1 MTSLFDTDAGLF
13 ENSGGDRVAAVMNAL
28 ASLAKHS
35 PSGHLDGLRAAGGDA
50 LTPNWRTFF
59 EKALAAMPANERS
72 VEALLGELE
81 QSQATLTRK
90 IANNGI
96 TYNLYSDALA
106 GQARPWSLDLLPMII
121 DQAQWAQIERGV
133 SQRAELLNHI
143 LADVYGEQTLVR
155 GGMLP
160 TALVQGHP
168 AYLRPAHG
176 ITPRGKTFLHVAAFD
191 LARGPDGNWWVMS
204 QRTQAPSGLGYALE
218 NRMIVSR
225 LFPDAFRALHVDKL
239 VASYKTLIN
248 SLMTHSPAGVDARV
262 VLLTPGPYSETY
274 FEHVYLA
281 RYLGIGL
288 VEGGDLVVRDERVWL
303 KTLKGLEPVDVIL
316 RRLDDDFLDPLELR
330 ADSALGIPGMLQAYR
345 AGNVVLANAPGTGF
359 LESAAIL
366 GFLPKICKAVMGQTL
381 AIPSIASWWCGE
393 RSALRTLMPQ
403 LNDYVL
409 KPTFND
415 PGRRFVPAIGKS
427 LSVREREQWTGRIAM
442 HPEDFSAQ
450 AFLPLAHN
458 PSWQGVR
465 SATPTSPVASP
476 IASRA
481 GMVRVFALSNG
492 PGQWHVMPGGLAR
505 IAPEGRD
512 VVSMYRGGSS
522 ADIWVITGRNT
533 DEAVPLSST
542 LTPISAHRA
551 TLGIASRAA
560 ENLFWFGRY
569 TERLENTTRLAR
581 VTLEALAGEAEETP
595 ETLDWLHRLAL
606 SNGLVSKAVPSPKKS
621 ATLFE
626 RALIASLADR
636 TGKLGAYSVAA
647 TLESLRFSAFAVR
660 ERLALEQWTLV
671 ATSATEF
678 DAAMAG
684 AAGQSG
690 ETRNTQQAP
699 NITTQQAPNI
709 TTQQAPNI
717 TTQQALR
724 ALERLTTNV
733 MAMTG
738 AQTDRMTRDDGWR
751 LLSMGRHIER
761 MSTLAEALSEA
772 FDTGTLKSDIGFS
785 LVLSFF
791 DSTITYRSR
800 YLQQRDPQA
809 LAELLALDRDN
820 PRSLAWISQTLASR
834 IAKLSETPNGT
845 VPSMLTSFDLPHQW
859 KNEEAMAL
867 ACADDTEAIVELL
880 RGARLDAF
888 SISDA
893 LSQRYFSHAEAADTV
908 VGA

>member
-1 MTSLFDTDAGLF
+1 MSSLFDTDPGLF
-13 ENSGGDRVAAVMNAL
+13 GVSGGDRVTAVMNAL
-28 ASLAKHS
+28 ASLAKRS
-35 PSGHLDGLRAAGGDA
+35 PAGHLDSLRVAGGDA
-50 LTPNWRTFF
+50 LTPSWRMFF

-81 QSQATLTRK
+81 LSQASLTRK
-90 IANNGI
+90 IADNGI

-121 DQAQWAQIERGV
+121 DEAQWAQIERGV

-143 LADVYGEQTLVR
+143 LADVYGEQMLVR
-155 GGMLP
+155 EGMLP
-160 TALVQGHP
+160 TALIQGHP
-168 AYLRPAHG
+168 AYLRPVHG
-176 ITPRGKTFLHVAAFD
+176 INPRGKTFLHIAAFD

-239 VASYKTLIN
+239 VESYKTLIN
-248 SLMTHSPAGVDARV
+248 SLMAHSPAGTDARV

-303 KTLKGLEPVDVIL
+303 KTLKGLEPVDAIL

-330 ADSALGIPGMLQAYR
+330 ADSALGIPGLLQAYR

-415 PGRRFVPAIGKS
+415 RGRRFVPAIGKS
-427 LSVREREQWTGRIAM
+427 LSVREREQWTGRIAL

-458 PSWQGVR
+458 PSWQGLGAA
-465 SATPTSPVASP
+465 SPTAGP

-481 GMVRVFALSNG
+481 AMVRVFAVSNG
-492 PGQWHVMPGGLAR
+492 PGQWHVMSGGLAR

-522 ADIWVITGRNT
+522 ADIWVITGHST
-533 DEAVPLSST
+533 DEAVALPST
-542 LTPISAHRA
+542 LTPITTHRA

-581 VTLEALAGEAEETP
+581 VTLEALASEAEETP
-595 ETLDWLHRLAL
+595 ETLEWLHRLAL

-621 ATLFE
+621 PTVFE

-678 DAAMAG
+678 EAAMTG
-684 AAGQSG
+684 AVS
-690 ETRNTQQAP
+690 EKRN
-699 NITTQQAPNI
+699 
-709 TTQQAPNI
+709 
-717 TTQQALR
+717 TQQALR

-761 MSTLAEALSEA
+761 LSTLAEALSEA
-772 FDTGTLKSDIGFS
+772 FDTGALKSEIGFS

-809 LAELLALDRDN
+809 LLELLALDRDN

-834 IAKLSETPNGT
+834 IAKLSETPSGT
-845 VPSMLTSFDLPHQW
+845 MPSMLTSFNLPHQW
-859 KNEEAMAL
+859 KNEQVMAL
-867 ACADDTEAIVELL
+867 AAADDAHAIIHLL

-893 LSQRYFSHAEAADTV
+893 LSQRYFSHAEVADTV

>member
-1 MTSLFDTDAGLF
+1 MTSLFNFGAASGTDH
-13 ENSGGDRVAAVMNAL
+13 VATVMD
-28 ASLAKHS
+28 SLALLAKRS
-35 PSGHLDGLRAAGGDA
+35 PAGHLDGLRVGGGGDA
-50 LTPNWRTFF
+50 LAPSWQTFF
-59 EKALAAMPANERS
+59 EKSLAAMPANERS
-72 VEALLGELE
+72 VEALFAELSE
-81 QSQATLTRK
+81 LQASLTRK
-90 IANNGI
+90 IADNGI
-96 TYNLYSDALA
+96 TYNIYSDALA

-133 SQRAELLNHI
+133 TQRAELLNHI
-143 LADVYGEQTLVR
+143 LADVYGEQMLVR
-155 GGMLP
+155 EGMLP

-176 ITPRGKTFLHVAAFD
+176 IKPRGKTFLHIAAFD

-248 SLMTHSPAGVDARV
+248 SLMAHSPAGTDARV

-288 VEGGDLVVRDERVWL
+288 VEGGDLVVRDEQVWL

-330 ADSALGIPGMLQAYR
+330 AESALGIPGLLQAYR

-366 GFLPKICKAVMGQTL
+366 GFLPKICRAIMGEPL

-415 PGRRFVPAIGKS
+415 RARRFVPAIGKS
-427 LSVREREQWTGRIAM
+427 LSPREREQWAGRIAL

-458 PSWQGVR
+458 PSWQGL
-465 SATPTSPVASP
+465 SAASSAASP

-481 GMVRVFALSNG
+481 AMVRVFALSNG

-522 ADIWVITGRNT
+522 ADMWVITGHST
-533 DEAVPLSST
+533 DDAVPLSST

-551 TLGIASRAA
+551 TLSIASRAA
-560 ENLFWFGRY
+560 ESLFWFGRY

-581 VTLEALAGEAEETP
+581 VTLEALASEAEETP
-595 ETLDWLHRLAL
+595 ETLEWLHRLAL

-621 ATLFE
+621 PILFE

-671 ATSATEF
+671 ATSASEF
-678 DAAMAG
+678 EAAMVVKAG
-684 AAGQSG
+684 HTG
-690 ETRNTQQAP
+690 ESISARQV
-699 NITTQQAPNI
+699 PNI

-724 ALERLTTNV
+724 ALERLSTNV

-738 AQTDRMTRDDGWR
+738 AQSDRMTRDDGWR
-751 LLSMGRHIER
+751 LLSIGRQIER
-761 MSTLAEALSEA
+761 LSALAEALAEA
-772 FDTGTLKSDIGFS
+772 FATGTLKSDIGFA
-785 LVLSFF
+785 LVLNFF

-809 LAELLALDRDN
+809 LVELLALDREN
-820 PRSLAWISQTLASR
+820 PRSLAWIGQTLAGR
-834 IAKLSETPNGT
+834 IAKLDDTATASATAT
-845 VPSMLTSFDLPHQW
+845 LASFVLPHQW
-859 KNEEAMAL
+859 QNEPTIAL
-867 ACADDTEAIVELL
+867 ASADDTDAIIDLL
-880 RGARLDAF
+880 RSARGDAF
-888 SISDA
+888 ALSDV
-893 LSQRYFSHAEAADTV
+893 LSQRYFSHAEGPDQV

>member
-1 MTSLFDTDAGLF
+1 MSSLFDTDTAG
-13 ENSGGDRVAAVMNAL
+13 GGDRIAAVMSAL
-28 ASLAKHS
+28 ASLAKR
-35 PSGHLDGLRAAGGDA
+35 PPAGHLDGLRVAGGDA
-50 LTPNWRTFF
+50 LAPSWRTFF

-72 VEALLGELE
+72 LEALLGELE
-81 QSQATLTRK
+81 QSQASLTRK
-90 IANNGI
+90 IADNGI

-143 LADVYGEQTLVR
+143 LADVYGEQMLVR
-155 GGMLP
+155 EGMLP
-160 TALVQGHP
+160 MALVQGHP
-168 AYLRPAHG
+168 AYLRPTHG
-176 ITPRGKTFLHVAAFD
+176 ITPRGKTFLHIAAFD

-204 QRTQAPSGLGYALE
+204 QRVQAPSGLGYALE

-225 LFPDAFRALHVDKL
+225 MFPDAFRALHVDKL
-239 VASYKTLIN
+239 VDSYKTLIN
-248 SLMTHSPAGVDARV
+248 SLMAHSPAGADARV

-403 LNDYVL
+403 LSDYVL

-427 LSVREREQWTGRIAM
+427 LSPREREQWTGRIAL
-442 HPEDFSAQ
+442 HPEDCSAQ

-458 PSWQGVR
+458 PSWQGVH
-465 SATPTSPVASP
+465 ATAATSPAASP

-481 GMVRVFALSNG
+481 AMVRVFALSNG

-522 ADIWVITGRNT
+522 ADIWVITGHST

-542 LTPISAHRA
+542 LTPIATHRA
-551 TLGIASRAA
+551 MLGIASRAA

-581 VTLEALAGEAEETP
+581 VTLEALASEAEETP
-595 ETLDWLHRLAL
+595 ETLEWLHRLAL

-636 TGKLGAYSVAA
+636 AGKLGAYSVAA

-671 ATSATEF
+671 AASATEF
-678 DAAMAG
+678 DAAMSG
-684 AAGQSG
+684 AAGQPG
-690 ETRNTQQAP
+690 ETRNA
-699 NITTQQAPNI
+699 
-709 TTQQAPNI
+709 QQAPNI

-772 FDTGTLKSDIGFS
+772 FDTGTIKSDIGFS

-809 LAELLALDRDN
+809 LVELLALDRDN
-820 PRSLAWISQTLASR
+820 PRSLAWISQSLASR
-834 IAKLSETPNGT
+834 IAKLSETPSGT
-845 VPSMLTSFDLPHQW
+845 VPSMLTAFNLPHQW
-859 KNEEAMAL
+859 KNEQVMAL
-867 ACADDTEAIVELL
+867 ASADDSEAIVETL
-880 RGARLDAF
+880 RGARHDAF

-893 LSQRYFSHAEAADTV
+893 LSQRYFSHAEATDTV

>member
-1 MTSLFDTDAGLF
+1 MTSLFDTDAGRF
-13 ENSGGDRVAAVMNAL
+13 ENSGGDRVAAAMNAMAAL
-28 ASLAKHS
+28 AALARRA
-35 PSGHLDGLRAAGGDA
+35 PAGHLDGLRVAGGDA
-50 LTPNWRTFF
+50 LTPEWQTFF
-59 EKALAAMPANERS
+59 EKALAAMPAKARS
-72 VEALLGELE
+72 VEALLGELG
-81 QSQATLTRK
+81 QSQASLARK
-90 IANNGI
+90 IADNGI
-96 TYNLYSDALA
+96 TYNLYSDAMA
-106 GQARPWSLDLLPMII
+106 GQARPWSLDLLPMIL
-121 DQAQWAQIERGV
+121 DQAQWAQIERGIT
-133 SQRAELLNHI
+133 QRAELLNHI

-176 ITPRGKTFLHVAAFD
+176 ITPRGKTFLHIAAFD

-239 VASYKTLIN
+239 ALSYKTLIN
-248 SLMTHSPAGVDARV
+248 SLMEHSPAGADARV

-330 ADSALGIPGMLQAYR
+330 ADSALGIPGLLQAYR

-415 PGRRFVPAIGKS
+415 RGRRFVPAIGKS
-427 LSVREREQWTGRIAM
+427 LSAREREQWTGRIAL

-458 PSWQGVR
+458 PSWQGLGTAT
-465 SATPTSPVASP
+465 SASASASP

-481 GMVRVFALSNG
+481 AMVRVFAVSNG

-522 ADIWVITGRNT
+522 ADMWVITGHST
-533 DEAVPLSST
+533 DEAVPLSTT

-581 VTLEALAGEAEETP
+581 VTLEALASEADETP

-621 ATLFE
+621 VTLFE
-626 RALIASLADR
+626 RALIASLGDR

-684 AAGQSG
+684 APGQSG
-690 ETRNTQQAP
+690 ETRN
-699 NITTQQAPNI
+699 
-709 TTQQAPNI
+709 
-717 TTQQALR
+717 TQQALR

-751 LLSMGRHIER
+751 MLSMGRHIER

-772 FDTGTLKSDIGFS
+772 FDTGTLNSDIGFS

-809 LAELLALDRDN
+809 LVELLALDRDN
-820 PRSLAWISQTLASR
+820 PRSLAWISQSLSGR
-834 IAKLSETPNGT
+834 IAKLMGL
-845 VPSMLTSFDLPHQW
+845 PSASLPPMLTPFLLPHQW
-859 KNEEAMAL
+859 ETDEATAL
-867 ACADDTEAIVELL
+867 ASANNSDAIIALL

-888 SISDA
+888 AISDA

>member
-1 MTSLFDTDAGLF
+1 MTSLFDTDAGRF
-13 ENSGGDRVAAVMNAL
+13 ENSGGDRVAAAMNAMAAL
-28 ASLAKHS
+28 AALARRA
-35 PSGHLDGLRAAGGDA
+35 PAGHLDGLRVAGGDA
-50 LTPNWRTFF
+50 LTPEWQTFF
-59 EKALAAMPANERS
+59 EKALAAMPAKERS
-72 VEALLGELE
+72 VEALLGELG
-81 QSQATLTRK
+81 QSQASLARK
-90 IANNGI
+90 IADNGI
-96 TYNLYSDALA
+96 TYNLYSDAMA
-106 GQARPWSLDLLPMII
+106 GQARPWSLDLLPMIL
-121 DQAQWAQIERGV
+121 DQAQWAQIERGIT
-133 SQRAELLNHI
+133 QRAELLNHI

-176 ITPRGKTFLHVAAFD
+176 ITPRGKTFLHIAAFD

-239 VASYKTLIN
+239 ALSYKTLIN
-248 SLMTHSPAGVDARV
+248 SLMEHSPAGADARV

-330 ADSALGIPGMLQAYR
+330 ADSALGIPGLLQAYR

-415 PGRRFVPAIGKS
+415 RGRRFVPAIGKS
-427 LSVREREQWTGRIAM
+427 LSAREREQWTGRIAL

-458 PSWQGVR
+458 PSWQGLGTAT
-465 SATPTSPVASP
+465 SASASASP

-481 GMVRVFALSNG
+481 AMVRVFAVSNG

-522 ADIWVITGRNT
+522 ADMWVITGHST
-533 DEAVPLSST
+533 DEAVPLSTT

-581 VTLEALAGEAEETP
+581 VTLEALASEADETP

-621 ATLFE
+621 VTLFE
-626 RALIASLADR
+626 RALIASLGDR

-684 AAGQSG
+684 APGQSG
-690 ETRNTQQAP
+690 ETRN
-699 NITTQQAPNI
+699 
-709 TTQQAPNI
+709 
-717 TTQQALR
+717 TQQALR

-751 LLSMGRHIER
+751 MLSMGRHIER

-772 FDTGTLKSDIGFS
+772 FDTGTLNSDIGFS

-809 LAELLALDRDN
+809 LVELLALDRDN
-820 PRSLAWISQTLASR
+820 PRSLAWISQSLSGR
-834 IAKLSETPNGT
+834 IAKLMGL
-845 VPSMLTSFDLPHQW
+845 PSASLPPMLTPFLLPHQW
-859 KNEEAMAL
+859 ENHEATAL
-867 ACADDTEAIVELL
+867 ASANNSDAIIALL

-888 SISDA
+888 AISDA

>member
-1 MTSLFDTDAGLF
+1 MTSLFDTDTAG
-13 ENSGGDRVAAVMNAL
+13 GGDRVAAVMNAL
-28 ASLAKHS
+28 ALLAKRS
-35 PSGHLDGLRAAGGDA
+35 PAGHLDGLRVAGGEA
-50 LTPNWRTFF
+50 LNPSWRTFF
-59 EKALAAMPANERS
+59 EKALAAMPAKERS
-72 VEALLGELE
+72 VEALLAELE
-81 QSQATLTRK
+81 QSQASLTRK
-90 IANNGI
+90 IADNGI

-143 LADVYGEQTLVR
+143 LADVYGEQMLVR
-155 GGMLP
+155 EGMLP

-168 AYLRPAHG
+168 AYQRPAHG
-176 ITPRGKTFLHVAAFD
+176 ITPRGKTFLHIAAFD

-239 VASYKTLIN
+239 VESYKTLIN
-248 SLMTHSPAGVDARV
+248 SLMAHSPAGADARV

-330 ADSALGIPGMLQAYR
+330 ADSALGIPGLLQAYR

-366 GFLPKICKAVMGQTL
+366 GFLPKICKAMMGQTL

-415 PGRRFVPAIGKS
+415 RGRRFVPAIGKS
-427 LSVREREQWTGRIAM
+427 LSPREREQWTGRIAL

-458 PSWQGVR
+458 PSWQGLGTA
-465 SATPTSPVASP
+465 SPTTAP

-481 GMVRVFALSNG
+481 AMVRVFALSNG

-522 ADIWVITGRNT
+522 ADIWVITGHST

-581 VTLEALAGEAEETP
+581 VTLEALASEAEETP
-595 ETLDWLHRLAL
+595 ETLEWLHRLAL

-626 RALIASLADR
+626 RALIASLPDR

-678 DAAMAG
+678 DAAMVG
-684 AAGQSG
+684 AVS
-690 ETRNTQQAP
+690 ETRN
-699 NITTQQAPNI
+699 
-709 TTQQAPNI
+709 
-717 TTQQALR
+717 TQQALR
-724 ALERLTTNV
+724 ALEKLTTNV

-761 MSTLAEALSEA
+761 LSTLAEALSEA
-772 FDTGTLKSDIGFS
+772 FDTGTLNSDIGFS
-785 LVLSFF
+785 LVLNFF

-809 LAELLALDRDN
+809 LVELLALDRDN
-820 PRSLAWISQTLASR
+820 PRSLAWISQSLSGR
-834 IAKLSETPNGT
+834 IAKLMGLSSRS
-845 VPSMLTSFDLPHQW
+845 VPPMLAPFELPYQW
-859 KNEEAMAL
+859 QNEPVMAL
-867 ACADDTEAIVELL
+867 ASADDAEAIIELL
-880 RGARLDAF
+880 RGVRLDAF

>member
-1 MTSLFDTDAGLF
+1 MTSLFDTDAGRF
-13 ENSGGDRVAAVMNAL
+13 ENSGGDRVAAAMNAMAAL
-28 ASLAKHS
+28 AALARRA
-35 PSGHLDGLRAAGGDA
+35 PAGHLDGLRVAGGDA
-50 LTPNWRTFF
+50 LTPEWQTFF
-59 EKALAAMPANERS
+59 EKALAAMPAKARS
-72 VEALLGELE
+72 VEALLGELG
-81 QSQATLTRK
+81 QSQASLARK
-90 IANNGI
+90 IADNGI
-96 TYNLYSDALA
+96 TYNLYSDAMA
-106 GQARPWSLDLLPMII
+106 GQARPWSLDLLPMIL
-121 DQAQWAQIERGV
+121 DQAQWAQIERGIT
-133 SQRAELLNHI
+133 QRAELLNHI

-176 ITPRGKTFLHVAAFD
+176 ITPRGKTFLHIAAFD

-239 VASYKTLIN
+239 ALSYKTLIN
-248 SLMTHSPAGVDARV
+248 SLMEHSPAGADARV

-330 ADSALGIPGMLQAYR
+330 ADSALGIPGLLQAYR

-415 PGRRFVPAIGKS
+415 RGRRFVPAIGKS
-427 LSVREREQWTGRIAM
+427 LSAREREQWTGRIAL

-458 PSWQGVR
+458 PSWQGLGTAT
-465 SATPTSPVASP
+465 SASASASP

-481 GMVRVFALSNG
+481 AMVRVFAVSNG

-522 ADIWVITGRNT
+522 ADMWVITGHST
-533 DEAVPLSST
+533 DEAVPLSTT

-581 VTLEALAGEAEETP
+581 VTLEALASEADETP

-621 ATLFE
+621 VTLFE
-626 RALIASLADR
+626 RALIASLGDR

-684 AAGQSG
+684 APGQSG
-690 ETRNTQQAP
+690 ETRN
-699 NITTQQAPNI
+699 
-709 TTQQAPNI
+709 
-717 TTQQALR
+717 TQQALR

-751 LLSMGRHIER
+751 MLSMGRHIER

-772 FDTGTLKSDIGFS
+772 FDTGTLNSDIGFS

-809 LAELLALDRDN
+809 LVELLALDRDN
-820 PRSLAWISQTLASR
+820 PRSLAWISQSLSGR
-834 IAKLSETPNGT
+834 IAKLMGL
-845 VPSMLTSFDLPHQW
+845 PSASLPPMLTPFLLPHQW
-859 KNEEAMAL
+859 ENDEATAL
-867 ACADDTEAIVELL
+867 ASANNSDAIIALL

-888 SISDA
+888 AISDA

>member
-1 MTSLFDTDAGLF
+1 
-13 ENSGGDRVAAVMNAL
+13 MNAL
-28 ASLAKHS
+28 TSLAKRA
-35 PSGHLDGLRAAGGDA
+35 PAGHLDGLRMPGGGGMAGSEA
-50 LTPNWRTFF
+50 LTPSWRTFF
-59 EKALAAMPANERS
+59 EKALVAMPANERS
-72 VEALLGELE
+72 VERLLRELE
-81 QSQATLTRK
+81 QAQASLTRK
-90 IANNGI
+90 VADNGI
-96 TYNLYSDALA
+96 TYNVYSDALA
-106 GQARPWSLDLLPMII
+106 GQTRPWSLDLLPMII

-143 LADVYGEQTLVR
+143 LADVYGEQMLVR
-155 GGMLP
+155 EGMLP
-160 TALVQGHP
+160 TALIQGHP

-239 VASYKTLIN
+239 VESYKTLIN
-248 SLMTHSPAGVDARV
+248 SLMAHSPAGADARV

-330 ADSALGIPGMLQAYR
+330 ADSALGIPGLLQAYR

-366 GFLPKICKAVMGQTL
+366 GFLPKICKAVLGETL

-415 PGRRFVPAIGKS
+415 RARRFVPAIGKS
-427 LSVREREQWTGRIAM
+427 LSPREREQWTGRIAM

-458 PSWQGVR
+458 PSWQGMNP
-465 SATPTSPVASP
+465 SGPTASTDVSP

-481 GMVRVFALSNG
+481 AMVRVFALSNG
-492 PGQWHVMPGGLAR
+492 PGQWRVMPGGLAR

-522 ADIWVITGRNT
+522 ADIWVITGRST
-533 DEAVPLSST
+533 DDTVLLSPT
-542 LTPISAHRA
+542 LTPISTHRA

-581 VTLEALAGEAEETP
+581 VTLEALASEAEETP
-595 ETLDWLHRLAL
+595 ETLEWLHRLAL
-606 SNGLVSKAVPSPKKS
+606 SNSLVSKAVPSPKKS

-647 TLESLRFSAFAVR
+647 TLAALRFSAFAVR

-671 ATSATEF
+671 ATSASEF
-678 DAAMAG
+678 DAAMANG
-684 AAGQSG
+684 T
-690 ETRNTQQAP
+690 EHAP
-699 NITTQQAPNI
+699 NAATPHAPGITTPH
-709 TTQQAPNI
+709 
-717 TTQQALR
+717 ALR
-724 ALERLTTNV
+724 TLEKLTTNV

-761 MSTLAEALSEA
+761 LSTLAEALSEA
-772 FDTGTLKSDIGFS
+772 FDTGTLNSDVGFS

-809 LAELLALDRDN
+809 LVELLALDRDN

-834 IAKLSETPNGT
+834 IAKLSGAASGT
-845 VPSMLTSFDLPHQW
+845 VPPMLTGFDLPHQW
-859 KNEEAMAL
+859 NSKQVMAL
-867 ACADDTEAIVELL
+867 ASADPSDAIIERL
-880 RGARLDAF
+880 RGARSDAF
-888 SISDA
+888 AISDA
-893 LSQRYFSHAEAADTV
+893 LSQRYFSHAEAANTV

>member
-1 MTSLFDTDAGLF
+1 MSSFFDTDAAG
-13 ENSGGDRVAAVMNAL
+13 GGDRVAAVMNAM
-28 ASLAKHS
+28 ASLAKRS
-35 PSGHLDGLRAAGGDA
+35 PAGHLDGLRVGGGDA
-50 LTPNWRTFF
+50 LTPSWRTFF
-59 EKALAAMPANERS
+59 EKALAALPASKRS
-72 VEALLGELE
+72 VEALLVDLE
-81 QSQATLTRK
+81 HSQATLTRK
-90 IANNGI
+90 IADNGI
-96 TYNLYSDALA
+96 TYNLYSDAMA

-121 DQAQWAQIERGV
+121 DQTQWAQIERGV

-143 LADVYGEQTLVR
+143 LADVYGEQKLVR

-225 LFPDAFRALHVDKL
+225 LFPDAFRTLHVDKL
-239 VASYKTLIN
+239 AESYKTLIS
-248 SLMTHSPAGVDARV
+248 SLMAHSPAGADARV

-288 VEGGDLVVRDERVWL
+288 VEGGYLVVRDERVWL

-330 ADSALGIPGMLQAYR
+330 ADSALGIPGLLQAYR

-415 PGRRFVPAIGKS
+415 RGRRFVPAIGKS
-427 LSVREREQWTGRIAM
+427 LSAREREQWTGRIAL

-465 SATPTSPVASP
+465 AATPTSAVGSP

-481 GMVRVFALSNG
+481 AMVRVFAVSNG

-522 ADIWVITGRNT
+522 ADMWVITGHST
-533 DEAVPLSST
+533 DESVALSPT
-542 LTPISAHRA
+542 LTPIATHRA
-551 TLGIASRAA
+551 MLGIASRAA

-581 VTLEALAGEAEETP
+581 VTLEALASEAEETP

-621 ATLFE
+621 AILFE

-671 ATSATEF
+671 AASAVEF

-684 AAGQSG
+684 DAQHSG
-690 ETRNTQQAP
+690 ESRGALPSSNV
-699 NITTQQAPNI
+699 TTQQAPNV
-709 TTQQAPNI
+709 

-761 MSTLAEALSEA
+761 LSTLAEALSEA
-772 FDTGTLKSDIGFS
+772 FDTGALKSDIGFS
-785 LVLSFF
+785 LVLGFF

-809 LAELLALDRDN
+809 LVELLALDRDN

-834 IAKLSETPNGT
+834 IAKLSETPSGS
-845 VPSMLTSFDLPHQW
+845 VPAMLAALNLPHQW

-867 ACADDTEAIVELL
+867 AGADDAAAIIEML

>member
-1 MTSLFDTDAGLF
+1 MTSLFDTDAAG
-13 ENSGGDRVAAVMNAL
+13 GGDRVSAVMNAL
-28 ASLAKHS
+28 ATLAKRS
-35 PSGHLDGLRAAGGDA
+35 PAGHLDSLRVPRGDA
-50 LTPNWRTFF
+50 LTPTWWTFF
-59 EKALAAMPANERS
+59 EKALAAMPAKERS
-72 VEALLGELE
+72 VEALLAELE
-81 QSQATLTRK
+81 QSQASLTRK
-90 IANNGI
+90 IADNGI
-96 TYNLYSDALA
+96 TYNLYSDALV

-121 DQAQWAQIERGV
+121 DQAQWAQIELGV
-133 SQRAELLNHI
+133 SQRAELLNRI
-143 LADVYGEQTLVR
+143 LADVYGEQMLVR
-155 GGMLP
+155 EGMLP

-176 ITPRGKTFLHVAAFD
+176 ITPRGKTFLHIAAFD
-191 LARGPDGNWWVMS
+191 LARGPDGNWWVIS

-225 LFPDAFRALHVDKL
+225 LFPDAFRALHADKL
-239 VASYKTLIN
+239 VESYKTLIN
-248 SLMTHSPAGVDARV
+248 SLMAHSPAGAEARV

-303 KTLKGLEPVDVIL
+303 KTLKGLEPVDVIV

-330 ADSALGIPGMLQAYR
+330 ADSALGIPGLLQAYR
-345 AGNVVLANAPGTGF
+345 AGNVVLANAPGSGF

-366 GFLPKICKAVMGQTL
+366 GFLPKICKALMGQTL

-403 LNDYVL
+403 LSDYVL

-427 LSVREREQWTGRIAM
+427 LSARERELWTGRIAL

-458 PSWQGVR
+458 PSWQGL
-465 SATPTSPVASP
+465 SAASSAASP

-481 GMVRVFALSNG
+481 AMVRVFALSNG

-522 ADIWVITGRNT
+522 ADMWVITGRST
-533 DEAVPLSST
+533 DEAVPLSAT
-542 LTPISAHRA
+542 LTPISSHRA

-581 VTLEALAGEAEETP
+581 VTLEALASEAEETP

-626 RALIASLADR
+626 RALLASLADR

-671 ATSATEF
+671 ATSASEF

-684 AAGQSG
+684 AVS
-690 ETRNTQQAP
+690 ETRN
-699 NITTQQAPNI
+699 
-709 TTQQAPNI
+709 
-717 TTQQALR
+717 TQQALR

-751 LLSMGRHIER
+751 MLSMGRHIER
-761 MSTLAEALSEA
+761 LSTLAEALSEA
-772 FDTGTLKSDIGFS
+772 FDTGTLNSDIGFS

-809 LAELLALDRDN
+809 LVELLALDRDN
-820 PRSLAWISQTLASR
+820 PRSLAWISQSLSGR
-834 IAKLSETPNGT
+834 IAKLMGLPSRS
-845 VPSMLTSFDLPHQW
+845 VPPMLASFALPHQW
-859 KNEEAMAL
+859 QDESTLLMAG
-867 ACADDTEAIVELL
+867 ADDSDAIINLL
-880 RGARLDAF
+880 RGARSDAF
-888 SISDA
+888 AISDA

>member
-1 MTSLFDTDAGLF
+1 MTSLFDTDTAG
-13 ENSGGDRVAAVMNAL
+13 GGDRVATVMNAL
-28 ASLAKHS
+28 AALAKRS
-35 PSGHLDGLRAAGGDA
+35 PAGHLDGLRSAGGDG
-50 LTPNWRTFF
+50 LTPSWRIFF

-81 QSQATLTRK
+81 QSQASLTRK
-90 IANNGI
+90 IADNGI

-121 DQAQWAQIERGV
+121 DQSQWALIERGV

-143 LADVYGEQTLVR
+143 LADVYGEQMLVR
-155 GGMLP
+155 EGMLP

-176 ITPRGKTFLHVAAFD
+176 ISPRGKTFLHIVAFD

-248 SLMTHSPAGVDARV
+248 SLMAHSPAGTDARV

-288 VEGGDLVVRDERVWL
+288 VEGGDLIVRDERVWL

-330 ADSALGIPGMLQAYR
+330 ADSALGIPGLLQAYR

-415 PGRRFVPAIGKS
+415 RGRRFVPAIGKS
-427 LSVREREQWTGRIAM
+427 LSAREREQWTGRIAL

-458 PSWQGVR
+458 PSWQGIR
-465 SATPTSPVASP
+465 AATVTSPVASP

-481 GMVRVFALSNG
+481 AMVRVFALSNG
-492 PGQWHVMPGGLAR
+492 SGQWHVMPGGLAR

-522 ADIWVITGRNT
+522 ADIWVITGHST
-533 DEAVPLSST
+533 DETVPLSST
-542 LTPISAHRA
+542 LTPIATHRA

-581 VTLEALAGEAEETP
+581 VTLEALASEAEETP

-621 ATLFE
+621 AMLFE

-636 TGKLGAYSVAA
+636 TGKLGSYSVAA

-678 DAAMAG
+678 DAAMVG
-684 AAGQSG
+684 AVGD
-690 ETRNTQQAP
+690 TRN
-699 NITTQQAPNI
+699 
-709 TTQQAPNI
+709 
-717 TTQQALR
+717 TQQALR

-761 MSTLAEALSEA
+761 TSTLAEALSEA
-772 FDTGTLKSDIGFS
+772 FATGTLNSDIGFS

-809 LAELLALDRDN
+809 LIELLALDRDN

-834 IAKLSETPNGT
+834 IAKLSETPSGT

-859 KNEEAMAL
+859 KHEQVIAL
-867 ACADDTEAIVELL
+867 ASADDSDAIVALL

-888 SISDA
+888 AISDA

>member
-1 MTSLFDTDAGLF
+1 MTSLFDTDTGLF
-13 ENSGGDRVAAVMNAL
+13 GGSAGGRVAAVMNAL
-28 ASLAKHS
+28 ASLAKRS
-35 PSGHLDGLRAAGGDA
+35 PAGHLDGLRVAGGDLLA
-50 LTPNWRTFF
+50 PSWQTFF
-59 EKALAAMPANERS
+59 EKALAAMPANGRS

-81 QSQATLTRK
+81 QSQASLTRK
-90 IANNGI
+90 IADNGI
-96 TYNLYSDALA
+96 TYNLYSDALV

-121 DQAQWAQIERGV
+121 DQKQWAQIERGV
-133 SQRAELLNHI
+133 AQRAELLNHI
-143 LADVYGEQTLVR
+143 LADVYGEQMLVR
-155 GGMLP
+155 EGMLP

-176 ITPRGKTFLHVAAFD
+176 ITPRGKTFLHIAAFD

-239 VASYKTLIN
+239 VESYKTLIN
-248 SLMTHSPAGVDARV
+248 SLMVHSPAGADARV

-366 GFLPKICKAVMGQTL
+366 GFLPKICKAIMGQTL

-427 LSVREREQWTGRIAM
+427 LSVRERELWTGRIAL

-458 PSWQGVR
+458 PSWQGIR
-465 SATPTSPVASP
+465 AATSSSPTVSP

-481 GMVRVFALSNG
+481 AMVRVFAVSNG

-522 ADIWVITGRNT
+522 ADMWVVTGHST
-533 DEAVPLSST
+533 DEAIALSTT

-581 VTLEALAGEAEETP
+581 VTLEALASEAEETP

-678 DAAMAG
+678 ETAMAG
-684 AAGQSG
+684 AAS
-690 ETRNTQQAP
+690 ETRSSP
-699 NITTQQAPNI
+699 
-709 TTQQAPNI
+709 QAPNI

-751 LLSMGRHIER
+751 MLSMGRHIER

-772 FDTGTLKSDIGFS
+772 FDTGTLNSDIGFS

-809 LAELLALDRDN
+809 LVELLALDRDN

-834 IAKLSETPNGT
+834 IAKLSETPSGT
-845 VPSMLTSFDLPHQW
+845 VPSMLTGFTLPHQW
-859 KNEEAMAL
+859 KNGQVMAL
-867 ACADDTEAIVELL
+867 ASAADAGAIIELL
-880 RGARLDAF
+880 RAARLDAF

>member
-1 MTSLFDTDAGLF
+1 MSSLFDTDTAG
-13 ENSGGDRVAAVMNAL
+13 GGDRIAAVMNAL
-28 ASLAKHS
+28 ASLAKR
-35 PSGHLDGLRAAGGDA
+35 PPAGHLDGLRAAGGDA
-50 LTPNWRTFF
+50 LTPSWRTFF

-72 VEALLGELE
+72 VEALLAELE
-81 QSQATLTRK
+81 QSQASLTRK
-90 IANNGI
+90 IADNGI

-133 SQRAELLNHI
+133 SQRAELLNRI
-143 LADVYGEQTLVR
+143 LADVYGEQMLVR
-155 GGMLP
+155 EGMLP

-176 ITPRGKTFLHVAAFD
+176 ITPRGKTFLHIAAFD

-204 QRTQAPSGLGYALE
+204 QRVQAPSGLGYALE

-239 VASYKTLIN
+239 VESYKTLIN
-248 SLMTHSPAGVDARV
+248 SLMAHSPAGSDARV

-359 LESAAIL
+359 LESAAIF

-403 LNDYVL
+403 LSDYVL

-427 LSVREREQWTGRIAM
+427 LSPREREQWTGRIAL

-465 SATPTSPVASP
+465 AATPTAPTSAIASP

-481 GMVRVFALSNG
+481 AMVRVFAVSNG

-522 ADIWVITGRNT
+522 ADIWVITGHST

-542 LTPISAHRA
+542 LTPIATHRA
-551 TLGIASRAA
+551 MLGIASRAA

-581 VTLEALAGEAEETP
+581 VTLEALASEAEEAP
-595 ETLDWLHRLAL
+595 ETLEWLHRLAL

-636 TGKLGAYSVAA
+636 SGKLGAYSVAA

-671 ATSATEF
+671 AASATEF
-678 DAAMAG
+678 DAAMSG
-684 AAGQSG
+684 AAGQTG
-690 ETRNTQQAP
+690 ETRNAQQAP
-699 NITTQQAPNI
+699 SV
-709 TTQQAPNI
+709 

-772 FDTGTLKSDIGFS
+772 FDTGTLTSDIGFS
-785 LVLSFF
+785 LVLGFF

-809 LAELLALDRDN
+809 LVELLALDRDN

-834 IAKLSETPNGT
+834 IAKLSETPSGT
-845 VPSMLTSFDLPHQW
+845 VPSMLTAFNLPHQW
-859 KNEEAMAL
+859 KNEQVMTL
-867 ACADDTEAIVELL
+867 AGADDTVAITEML

>member
-1 MTSLFDTDAGLF
+1 MSSLFDTDNATDVAG
-13 ENSGGDRVAAVMNAL
+13 GGDRVAAVMQAL
-28 ASLAKHS
+28 AALAKRS
-35 PSGHLDGLRAAGGDA
+35 PAGHLDGLRAAGGGA
-50 LTPNWRTFF
+50 LTPSWRLFF
-59 EKALAAMPANERS
+59 EKALGALSASERTM
-72 VEALLGELE
+72 EALLCELE
-81 QSQATLTRK
+81 QLQASLARK
-90 IANNGI
+90 VTDNGI

-121 DQAQWAQIERGV
+121 DQTQWAQIERGIA
-133 SQRAELLNHI
+133 QRAELLNHI
-143 LADVYGEQTLVR
+143 LADVYGEQRLVR
-155 GGMLP
+155 EGMLP

-239 VASYKTLIN
+239 VESYKTLIS
-248 SLMTHSPAGVDARV
+248 SLMAHSAAGTDARV

-330 ADSALGIPGMLQAYR
+330 ADSALGIPGLLQAYR

-403 LNDYVL
+403 LTDYVL

-415 PGRRFVPAIGKS
+415 RGRRFVPAIGKS
-427 LSVREREQWTGRIAM
+427 LSVREREQWTGRIAL

-458 PSWQGVR
+458 PSWQGVP
-465 SATPTSPVASP
+465 ALTSTSTAAQRASP
-476 IASRA
+476 IASCA
-481 GMVRVFALSNG
+481 AMVRVFAVSNG

-522 ADIWVITGRNT
+522 ADMWVVTGHST
-533 DEAVPLSST
+533 DEAVPLSAT

-581 VTLEALAGEAEETP
+581 VTLEALASEAEETP

-671 ATSATEF
+671 ASSAAEF
-678 DAAMAG
+678 EAAMVG
-684 AAGQSG
+684 AVS
-690 ETRNTQQAP
+690 ETRN
-699 NITTQQAPNI
+699 
-709 TTQQAPNI
+709 
-717 TTQQALR
+717 TQQALR

-751 LLSMGRHIER
+751 MLSMGRHIER

-772 FDTGTLKSDIGFS
+772 FDTAALKSDIGFS
-785 LVLSFF
+785 LVLNFF

-809 LAELLALDRDN
+809 LVELLALDRDN
-820 PRSLAWISQTLASR
+820 PRSLAWIAQTLASR
-834 IAKLSETPNGT
+834 IAKLSETPSGS
-845 VPSMLTSFDLPHQW
+845 VPAMLSAFNLPHQW
-859 KNEEAMAL
+859 KIDEVMAL
-867 ACADDTEAIVELL
+867 ASADDTAAIIERL

-893 LSQRYFSHAEAADTV
+893 LSQRYFSHAEAANTV